1 MMKNAQIVII
11 GVFCKNVR
19 KIEKQRDKEKTDR
32 KTEKRAVKSCK

>member
-19 KIEKQRDKEKTDR
+19 KIEKQRDKEKTEIER
-32 KTEKRAVKSCK
+32 QKKGS